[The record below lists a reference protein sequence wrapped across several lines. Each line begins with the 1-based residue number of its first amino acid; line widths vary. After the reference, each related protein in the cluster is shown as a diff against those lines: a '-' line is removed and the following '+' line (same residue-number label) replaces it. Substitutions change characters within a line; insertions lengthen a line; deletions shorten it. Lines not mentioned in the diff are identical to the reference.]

1 MKDEDSYRSE
11 EGQDSFENAKILVGY
26 MEFHAKT
33 PRAVVLFKHFVWL
46 VYIAGRSIAGITK
59 EELSERQYLSLHA
72 YPGIVNEARTQ
83 LSKGL
88 VPENWLELFYKEIDS
103 ASL

>member
-46 VYIAGRSIAGITK
+46 AYIAGRSITGIAREK
-59 EELSERQYLSLHA
+59 LLEKQFLSLHA
-72 YPGIVNEARTQ
+72 YPGIVNEARNR
-83 LSKGL
+83 LSQGS
-88 VPENWLELFYKEIDS
+88 VPKNWLELFYKEIDS